1 MMRCAHRWVARLNEA
16 GRSAK
21 AWALL
26 AALTIAGVTL
36 AAEGPTSVSW
46 VPYQMGC
53 PILLPDLKTD
63 TSVHAALSGSIDV
76 QNVSSDPVEEITV
89 GAVAGPYASG
99 TPKRLVAS
107 QTIMASIAPGER
119 RRIPL
124 EVDVRDAVPTTAARR
139 DECLITLGIVQVRD
153 RSGSVWVSPVTI
165 AGEFTPVN
173 WPSSPLAQARRPCL
187 DGRRRLYPPGA
198 VLFDERHAA
207 QICQADG
214 TWAPR

>member
-1 MMRCAHRWVARLNEA
+1 MRCTHRWVARLNEA

-53 PILLPDLKTD
+53 PILLLDLQTD

-99 TPKRLVAS
+99 TLKRLVAS
-107 QTIMASIAPGER
+107 QTIKASIAPGER
-119 RRIPL
+119 RRISL
-124 EVDVRDAVPTTAARR
+124 ELDVRDAIPTTARR
-139 DECLITLGIVQVRD
+139 DEFLITLGVVQVRD
-153 RSGSVWVSPVTI
+153 RGGSVWVSPVTI
-165 AGEFTPVN
+165 AGEFTAVN
-173 WPSSPLAQARRPCL
+173 WPTTQQAQTRHPCL
-187 DGRRRLYPPGA
+187 DGRHRLYPPGA
-198 VLFDERHAA
+198 VLFDEYHAA